1 MACIVRPI
9 PRKQADGSI
18 ELQSISA
25 ILTIAKSHWLGDE
38 KWQARG
44 LLSLVVLFLL
54 AYTGL
59 SVVLNNKGKFSAFQR
74 RTSHDS
80 GKPYRFIVLVL
91 YAPPWLSIFT
101 RSSQSA
107 MAALAH
113 PSIRRQLLSRSLLL
127 SNTSNTDID
136 NPISASPKMSAVLPK
151 NH

>member
-1 MACIVRPI
+1 MDRLNFKVF
-9 PRKQADGSI
+9 Q
-18 ELQSISA
+18 QFW
-25 ILTIAKSHWLGDE
+25 TIAKSHWLGDE

-59 SVVLNNKGKFSAFQR
+59 SVVLNKRGVLISALQR

-80 GKPYRFIVLVL
+80 GKPYRFHWGAGALC
-91 YAPPWLSIFT
+91 ATAGRLSIFT

-113 PSIRRQLLSRSLLL
+113 PSIRRQLLSRSRFT

-136 NPISASPKMSAVLPK
+136 NPISAEDVPVLPK